1 MCSEK
6 YFHLSPGAIMH
17 ISKKKKKKSVVEH
30 HTKNLLKSLRAHFSS
45 IIDQIRNK

>member
-17 ISKKKKKKSVVEH
+17 ISKKKKKSVVEH

>member
-17 ISKKKKKKSVVEH
+17 ISKKKSVVEH

>member
-17 ISKKKKKKSVVEH
+17 ISKKKKSVVEH